1 MPAPEDFARAAEALA
16 GARFRLHGRDRST
29 GLDCVGLV
37 GLALADIGVP
47 VQFPA
52 GYRLRNAAITGWC
65 DLAPANGLQQATG
78 PIRRGDVLLTQP
90 GPAQHH
96 LLVALGA
103 DRFVHAHAGLGR
115 VVIQPQPYRE
125 PPLAQWRLDLEQEHL
140 WQR

>member
-1 MPAPEDFARAAEALA
+1 
-16 GARFRLHGRDRST
+16 
-29 GLDCVGLV
+29 
-37 GLALADIGVP
+37 VP

>member
-1 MPAPEDFARAAEALA
+1 MRASGCTAATAAPGWTVSGSSAS
-16 GARFRLHGRDRST
+16 RSPISA
-29 GLDCVGLV
+29 CRCS
-37 GLALADIGVP
+37 
-47 VQFPA
+47 FPR
-52 GYRLRNAAITGWC
+52 YRLRNAAITGWC

-125 PPLAQWRLDLEQEHL
+125 PPLAQWRLALEQEFL
-140 WQR
+140 WPR